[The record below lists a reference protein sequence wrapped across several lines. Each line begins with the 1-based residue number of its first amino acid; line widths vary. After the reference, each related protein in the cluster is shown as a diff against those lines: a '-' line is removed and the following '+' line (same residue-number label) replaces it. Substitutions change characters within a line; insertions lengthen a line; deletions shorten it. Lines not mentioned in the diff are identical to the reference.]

1 MVLFMIPN
9 MKTYQVVI
17 DTNII
22 YAALK
27 SNKDVSYKLLKLIG
41 GEKFGINIS
50 VPMVLEYEDVAKR
63 LLEEIPLTEEDI
75 DNVIDYICS
84 IANQWEIHYLWR
96 PFLKNPKDDMVLE
109 LAVSANC
116 DYIIT
121 YNQRDFQGSEK
132 FAIEIITP
140 KDFLQLIGEI

>member
-1 MVLFMIPN
+1 MIPN

-50 VPMVLEYEDVAKR
+50 VPMVLECEDIAKR

-75 DNVIDYICS
+75 DNIIDYICS